1 MNDLSDKVFGRQ
13 RRRLLKEK
21 DRRDDLQLMIYGN
34 RNFLDLSGQALEK
47 KTRLESITS
56 IGCTKF
62 IQPLSKS
69 LIINTYYGEVPY
81 F

>member
-47 KTRLESITS
+47 K
-56 IGCTKF
+56 
-62 IQPLSKS
+62 
-69 LIINTYYGEVPY
+69 NTPRIYYVHRMYEIYTTTVQVTNY
-81 F
+81 